1 MDELFQSLSK
11 EHDIIIV
18 TSNYEAF
25 VKQFLEKH
33 NILKYVT
40 KIFSEPS
47 TITEDGK
54 FEIGSIP
61 KDWGGSCI
69 CEVNKTAGP
78 QQLICKKLVL
88 QYHIKSIDSTT
99 KYEKVIY
106 IGDDFNDL
114 CVSLS
119 LGSNDLIF
127 AREGY
132 KLDSLLKQYSSTA
145 QAKIISW
152 KNGLDILLHI

>member
-114 CVSLS
+114 CASLS
-119 LGSNDLIF
+119 LVSTNDLIC

-132 KLDSLLKQYSSTA
+132 KLESLLKQHSA

-152 KNGLDILLHI
+152 KNGLDILSHV

>member
-18 TSNYEAF
+18 TSNYEDM

-33 NILKYVT
+33 NILKYVS

-47 TITEDGK
+47 KITEDGK

-61 KDWGGSCI
+61 KEWGGSCI

-88 QYHIKSIDSTT
+88 QYHIKSNDT
-99 KYEKVIY
+99 KYEKVIF

-114 CVSLS
+114 CASLS
-119 LGSNDLIF
+119 LGANDLIC

-132 KLDSLLKQYSSTA
+132 KLDSLLKQHSA
-145 QAKIISW
+145 RAKIISW
-152 KNGLDILLHI
+152 KNGLDILSHV

>member
-18 TSNYEAF
+18 TSNYEDM

-33 NILKYVT
+33 NILKYVS

-47 TITEDGK
+47 KITEDGK

-61 KDWGGSCI
+61 KEWGGSCI

-78 QQLICKKLVL
+78 QQLICKKFTVNFMKGIRSLKVS
-88 QYHIKSIDSTT
+88 QYIYIYIIKS
-99 KYEKVIY
+99 
-106 IGDDFNDL
+106 L
-114 CVSLS
+114 
-119 LGSNDLIF
+119 
-127 AREGY
+127 
-132 KLDSLLKQYSSTA
+132 
-145 QAKIISW
+145 
-152 KNGLDILLHI
+152 